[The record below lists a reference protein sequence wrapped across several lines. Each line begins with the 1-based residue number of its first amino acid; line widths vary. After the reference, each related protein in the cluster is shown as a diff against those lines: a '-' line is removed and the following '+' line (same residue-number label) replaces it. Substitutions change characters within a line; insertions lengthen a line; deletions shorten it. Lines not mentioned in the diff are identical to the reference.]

1 MLRVLAQRAS
11 AEVVHS
17 LPVYEFDI
25 VHRVQDAFRFLAN
38 GKNTGKV
45 VLRMSCAHVAPALQL
60 GFGALRSRLDAS
72 AGAAAAAID
81 LDRLADALSLL
92 DRLCRQFVRE
102 ALKGLDPTTVV
113 KWHHKLLLQW
123 CAGARDGWEGQVD
136 GAAVERAHAGVAPEV
151 ALASR
156 CGPHLRAALQGT
168 TAYQELLFPGG
179 SMDAVLPV
187 YQDAVVAN
195 FYNGVVLAAVEAVV
209 AGQEDGRQLC
219 VLEVG
224 AGTGGTAAMVLPA
237 LQNACAQYLFTD
249 VSEVFL
255 LQAQQRFAEYAGFM
269 RYELLNIDADPR
281 LQGFALAQQ
290 HLSLIHI

>member
-1 MLRVLAQRAS
+1 MYLALWSRLWSRIFLRNTRSGVAFLGFADLRVEL
-11 AEVVHS
+11 
-17 LPVYEFDI
+17 I
-25 VHRVQDAFRFLAN
+25 
-38 GKNTGKV
+38 
-45 VLRMSCAHVAPALQL
+45 ALEKSR
-60 GFGALRSRLDAS
+60 LRSRLDAS

-123 CAGARDGWEGQVD
+123 CAGARDGGEGQVD

-179 SMDAVLPV
+179 SMETVLPV
-187 YQDAVVAN
+187 YEDAVTAS
-195 FYNGVVLAAVEAVV
+195 FYNGCVVAVV
-209 AGQEDGRQLC
+209 EVILALPPGGRR
-219 VLEVG
+219 VVALEVG
-224 AGTGGTAAMVLPA
+224 AGSGGTASSVMPVLEG
-237 LQNACAQYLFTD
+237 ACERYVFTD

-255 LQAQQRFAEYAGFM
+255 RQARVRDLQQERGALLREGRHLEAKFARSWLPENPQVAEEN
-269 RYELLNIDADPR
+269 RVLLTQVHASAAAPR
-281 LQGFALAQQ
+281 DGW
-290 HLSLIHI
+290 